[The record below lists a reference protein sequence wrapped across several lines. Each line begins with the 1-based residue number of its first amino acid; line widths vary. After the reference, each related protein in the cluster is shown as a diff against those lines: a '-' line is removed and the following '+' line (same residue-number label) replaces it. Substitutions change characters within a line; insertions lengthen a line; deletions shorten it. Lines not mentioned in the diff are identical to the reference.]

1 MQNTQVKTELVMAR
15 DGQTFT
21 RKNLSFVEDGENREM
36 ICYIGKD
43 GIFYPNDPEA
53 NYHIEIVNHAD
64 GKYMLTIE
72 NHGWIDDDLGKL
84 ESILMDFIVDH
95 CS

>member
-1 MQNTQVKTELVMAR
+1 MKSTLNQAELVTAR
-15 DGQTFT
+15 DGQIFK

-43 GIFYPNDPEA
+43 GIFYPNDPLA
-53 NYHIEIVNHAD
+53 NYHIEIVNHSD

-72 NHGWIDDDLGKL
+72 NQGWIDDDLGKL
-84 ESILMDFIVDH
+84 ESILMDWIVDTY
-95 CS
+95 